1 MALHTIPKG
10 YRFTRF
16 IVNVDAPSSVLSL
29 TDCNRHDLCVLCG
42 GNEIGVKGVGT
53 SPMPVKYSVTSFHI
67 LFVFVYTKVG
77 KKSEKNK

>member
-16 IVNVDAPSSVLSL
+16 IVNVDAPSRLL
-29 TDCNRHDLCVLCG
+29 PLANRNCHDLCVLCG

-53 SPMPVKYSVTSFHI
+53 SPMSVKYSVTSFHI
-67 LFVFVYTKVG
+67 LFVFVYAKVS